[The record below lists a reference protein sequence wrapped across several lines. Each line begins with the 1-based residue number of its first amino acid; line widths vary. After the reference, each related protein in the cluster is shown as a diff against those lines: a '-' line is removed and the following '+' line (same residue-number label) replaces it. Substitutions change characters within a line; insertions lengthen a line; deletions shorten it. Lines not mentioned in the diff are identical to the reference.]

1 MLGTWDERGRHEGED
16 AKEIRREE
24 ESLLRGWRLLG

>member
-1 MLGTWDERGRHEGED
+1 MLETWDETDRHEGED

-24 ESLLRGWRLLG
+24 EILLWAWRL